1 MNIPKSLTPSPVVE
15 ATVEIRFQSKFPP
28 DAVIGIVY
36 GIYGNLE
43 LEGLPILQIPAEIRK
58 QDPNL
63 KYKPTHKFMLGAY
76 TVQIG
81 GDVILLSSPID
92 YPGWDIYKSVLKEL
106 LEKLKSINLIQ
117 QIDYISLR
125 YLSFFK
131 DCNIFDHIKMNI
143 SFNQRKINYL
153 GSALKT
159 EIQDESYI
167 NVLQIVNNIHLKN
180 YKTDSDGSLIDIVC
194 VVPKD
199 SLQIEKIG
207 TIIDTAHSKEKNLFF
222 SLVDEEYLQQFNPQ
236 Y

>member
-1 MNIPKSLTPSPVVE
+1 MRIPKSLTPSPVVE

-36 GIYGNLE
+36 NIYQNLK
-43 LEGLPILQIPAEIRK
+43 LEGLPILQIPAEIRR

-63 KYKPTHKFMLGAY
+63 KYKPTHKFMLGKY

-81 GDVILLSSPID
+81 GDVVLLSSPID
-92 YPGWDIYKSVLKEL
+92 YPGWDKYKNVLEEL
-106 LEKLKSINLIQ
+106 LEKLKGINLIQ
-117 QIDYISLR
+117 QINYISLK

-143 SFNQRKINYL
+143 SFNQGKINYA
-153 GSALKT
+153 GTAIKT
-159 EIQDESYI
+159 ELRSENYV

-180 YKTDSDGSLIDIVC
+180 YKTDANGSLIDIVC
-194 VVPKD
+194 VAPKD

-207 TIIDTAHSKEKNLFF
+207 TIIDTAHNKEKELFF
-222 SLVDEEYLQQFNPQ
+222 SLVDEDYLQQFNPE

>member
-36 GIYGNLE
+36 SIYQDVK
-43 LEGLPILQIPAEIRK
+43 LEGLPILQIPAEIRR
-58 QDPNL
+58 QDSNL
-63 KYKPTHKFMLGAY
+63 KYKPTHKFMLREY

-92 YPGWDIYKSVLKEL
+92 YPGWENYKNVLREL

-117 QIDYISLR
+117 HIEYISLK
-125 YLSFFK
+125 YLSFFQ

-143 SFNQRKINYL
+143 SFDQAKINYP
-153 GSALKT
+153 GTALKT
-159 EIQDESYI
+159 ELQNEDYI
-167 NVLQIVNNIHLKN
+167 NVLQIMNNVHLKN
-180 YKTDSDGSLIDIVC
+180 YKTDADGSLIDIVC
-194 VVPKD
+194 VAPRNN
-199 SLQIEKIG
+199 LQIEKIG
-207 TIIDTAHSKEKNLFF
+207 VIIDTAHNKEKELFF
-222 SLVDEEYLQQFNPQ
+222 SLIDENYLQQFNPQ